1 MTRPPRRDVWPWWK
15 RAPVRFVRG
24 LYNIFVG
31 PFLTKLPD
39 GSGGW
44 IMQGSMT
51 RCAVA
56 AFTVVECF
64 RLMPQNG
71 PGELRIVPVI
81 SVAEAVLAFCILFAL
96 PIDAALQKAK
106 PSEVLG
112 LLKSPFARAGEAVDA
127 GATAAVE
134 AGAEVTTTLK
144 QQINPQ
150 PEGQ

>member
-15 RAPVRFVRG
+15 RLPVRFVRG
-24 LYNIFVG
+24 LFNILVG

-39 GSGGW
+39 RV
-44 IMQGSMT
+44 IQGSMT
-51 RCAVA
+51 RVSVA
-56 AFTVVECF
+56 AFTVVECW

-71 PGELRIVPVI
+71 PGELRLVPI
-81 SVAEAVLAFCILFAL
+81 IGWPDAFMALCILFAL

-106 PSEVLG
+106 PAEVLG

-127 GATAAVE
+127 GAAAAME
-134 AGAEVTTTLK
+134 TGAEVTTTLK